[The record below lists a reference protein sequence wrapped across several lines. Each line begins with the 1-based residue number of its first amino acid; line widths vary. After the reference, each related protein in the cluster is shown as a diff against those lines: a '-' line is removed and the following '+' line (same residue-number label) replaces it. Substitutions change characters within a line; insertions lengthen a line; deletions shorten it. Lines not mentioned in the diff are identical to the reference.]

1 MMLIKLKKKKK
12 SVASV
17 KSMLTEFYGVDYTTL
32 NFKIKPA
39 FSRFLFLKLAV
50 ISSCCHGAN
59 FQSRTS
65 VQVVWPAWG
74 QGPEAQQSGVQPG
87 SWHQP
92 AWVQILAFCSLWALY
107 PWAYY
112 LTSLCFSFIIC
123 TREWMMAPVSYNSAV
138 RNNSMNTCKAQW
150 TWVQQ
155 RHGVRSKGRKT
166 HGQSYLAMVYLL
178 LLIPF
183 WVPGY
188 VLHTWRLQ
196 ITDL

>member
-1 MMLIKLKKKKK
+1 MLIKLKKKK

-39 FSRFLFLKLAV
+39 FSRLLFLKLAV

-92 AWVQILAFCSLWALY
+92 AWVQILAFCSL
-107 PWAYY
+107 
-112 LTSLCFSFIIC
+112 
-123 TREWMMAPVSYNSAV
+123 
-138 RNNSMNTCKAQW
+138 
-150 TWVQQ
+150 
-155 RHGVRSKGRKT
+155 
-166 HGQSYLAMVYLL
+166 
-178 LLIPF
+178 
-183 WVPGY
+183 
-188 VLHTWRLQ
+188 
-196 ITDL
+196 